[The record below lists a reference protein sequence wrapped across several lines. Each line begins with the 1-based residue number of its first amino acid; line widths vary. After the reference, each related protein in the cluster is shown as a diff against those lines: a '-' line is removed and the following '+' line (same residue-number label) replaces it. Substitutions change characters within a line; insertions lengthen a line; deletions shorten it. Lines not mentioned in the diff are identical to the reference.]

1 MRFSIQICLVWA
13 IGGVLMMF
21 AQGKKLVSSGQWR
34 DPYYDVKRQ
43 RNCDGQKYRVVN
55 KVYACPST
63 LFCLPAR
70 LIA

>member
-34 DPYYDVKRQ
+34 DPYYDNDNVTAMAK
-43 RNCDGQKYRVVN
+43 NIV
-55 KVYACPST
+55 
-63 LFCLPAR
+63 L
-70 LIA
+70 